1 MLYSYTNFSERSLK
15 IFRKNEELILDTE
28 ADVQPNDLPNEKTEV
43 REEASKHQPEL
54 TNGLPSMATQERS
67 QVVKMESTRAKQM
80 TMSSLSIVLT
90 ILSILLAFRYVELS
104 VDLFAKF
111 DS

>member
-54 TNGLPSMATQERS
+54 INGLPSMATQARS